1 MKLRHFQNKNILPQ
15 CPSFVSLKTLN
26 TLDSQEN
33 RILQTA
39 LVPYKINLYCFLL
52 LRKEAVW
59 QHPQN
64 IYPRLC
70 LNSAPHTEFRRIN
83 FNHYLRIRAN

>member
-15 CPSFVSLKTLN
+15 CPSFVILKTLN

-59 QHPQN
+59 QHPAEHLPTSVLEQ
-64 IYPRLC
+64 C
-70 LNSAPHTEFRRIN
+70 VSH
-83 FNHYLRIRAN
+83 